1 MTRASHRVG
10 SAVPLVHDL
19 RDTLGPALLSLP
31 ITIGAWALGGPL
43 AAVLVGLPAAVVFPV
58 VYRRRSVH
66 LVEVVATDAD
76 GTEHEIDPAASSLG
90 ELR

>member
-1 MTRASHRVG
+1 MTRSSHRVG

-31 ITIGAWALGGPL
+31 VSLLGYLGAGLPGAL
-43 AAVLVGLPAAVVFPV
+43 LVGLPAAVIFPV